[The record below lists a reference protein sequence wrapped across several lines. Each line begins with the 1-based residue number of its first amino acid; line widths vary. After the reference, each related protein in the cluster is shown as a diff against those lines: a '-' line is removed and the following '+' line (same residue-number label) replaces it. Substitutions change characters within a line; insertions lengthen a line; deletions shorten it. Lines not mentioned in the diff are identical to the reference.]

1 MDLWNQDWEEH
12 GDALQAAL
20 TNAGATEP
28 DTAKSEELTA
38 DEYVQLMRDTLAATP
53 FTLDSHAV
61 DTTIEGVPCRIIKPE
76 SEIQCIYL
84 HFHGGGMVSGAAFM
98 GDIENRHLSNA
109 FNLAVISVD
118 YRLAPEFPFPAASE
132 DSFKIARWLVDNAME
147 EFGTQRI
154 IIGGESAGA
163 YLALLTLLEV
173 RESFG
178 VEEMERFIGANL
190 TFGIYDWSGTPSQL
204 GNRPFK
210 TDFDVL
216 SPEIISFL
224 TSQYLPGK
232 NLEQRK
238 DPDVSPMYA
247 NLTGLPDAYFCVG
260 SADHLLDDTLFMA
273 NRWRASGNNC
283 EVDVFPRAPHAFTMF
298 PTPFVELHSIQRD
311 KWFTKVLSKIA
322 S

>member
-1 MDLWNQDWEEH
+1 MCI
-12 GDALQAAL
+12 
-20 TNAGATEP
+20 
-28 DTAKSEELTA
+28 
-38 DEYVQLMRDTLAATP
+38 RD
-53 FTLDSHAV
+53 
-61 DTTIEGVPCRIIKPE
+61 R
-76 SEIQCIYL
+76 
-84 HFHGGGMVSGAAFM
+84 
-98 GDIENRHLSNA
+98 
-109 FNLAVISVD
+109 
-118 YRLAPEFPFPAASE
+118 
-132 DSFKIARWLVDNAME
+132 
-147 EFGTQRI
+147 
-154 IIGGESAGA
+154 SAGA

-232 NLEQRK
+232 DLDQRK
-238 DPDVSPMYA
+238 DRDVSPMYA
-247 NLTGLPDAYFCVG
+247 NLKGLPDAYFCVG